1 VDQEDS
7 RLKALFQK
15 FVSQKQSKTLLKPLA
30 IAGAFMA
37 FYYAAPALKNAT
49 ASLAP
54 APKEVAAPVA
64 VDMQYGIDFLQH
76 EVTHYKIKSGDVFG
90 SILQDKGI
98 AGQQLQDILAQCIG
112 QFDPTKLRSGKEILF
127 LHDKVTHA
135 PTHFIYE
142 PNPYEFV
149 VIKLDGSAQVTV
161 TKRAVTT
168 ETSVAAGILE
178 DTFWET
184 LTNHGLTDDLADA
197 MIDVLSFSV
206 DFHRQKPGDKFK
218 VVYEKYLVEGKQVGT
233 GKILSAMYERD
244 GKQNFAFRVEDANGK
259 ASYYDAEGRPQRR
272 AFLKAPV
279 KFSRITSRF
288 SKNRFHPIL
297 RYSRPHNGTD
307 FAAPHGAPILAVAD
321 GVVEE
326 ATRRGGNGNF
336 VKIKHDK
343 TYASQYLHMSGF
355 AKGVRPG
362 THVKQGEVIGYVGS
376 TGLATGPHV
385 CFRFWKNG
393 QQVDFLAQNLPTPE
407 AIKGEMLEK
416 FKVTRDSMMQKLDA
430 MEYQPAKPR
439 A

>member
-15 FVSQKQSKTLLKPLA
+15 LAAQKQSKALLKPLA
-30 IAGAFMA
+30 FAGALTA
-37 FYYAAPALKNAT
+37 FYFAAPALRNST
-49 ASLAP
+49 ASLVPVETQAVAP
-54 APKEVAAPVA
+54 T
-64 VDMQYGIDFLQH
+64 DMQFGVDFLQH
-76 EVTHYKIKSGDVFG
+76 EVEHYKIKSGDVFG

-98 AGQQLQDILAQCIG
+98 AGQQLQDILAQCVG

-127 LHDKVTHA
+127 LFDKVTQA

-142 PNPYEFV
+142 PNAYEYV

-161 TKRAVTT
+161 TKHEVTT

-184 LTNHGLTDDLADA
+184 LTTHGLSDDLADA

-206 DFHRQKPGDKFK
+206 DFHRQKPTDKFK

-244 GKQNFAFRVEDANGK
+244 GKEYYAFRVEDANGR
-259 ASYYDAEGRPQRR
+259 ANYYDAEGRPQRR
-272 AFLKAPV
+272 AYLKSPV

-326 ATRRGGNGNF
+326 ATRRGGNGNY

-343 TYASQYLHMSGF
+343 IYGSQYLHMSGF
-355 AKGVRPG
+355 AKGIRPG

-393 QQVDFLAQNLPTPE
+393 QQVDFLKQDLPTPE

-416 FKVTRDSMMQKLDA
+416 FIIARDSMKQKLDA
-430 MEYQPAKPR
+430 MDYQKLDPR